1 MSLPFI
7 AAADVEQRLS
17 AADALE
23 AALLPGLDPE
33 ADLPRGVLELGCSSW
48 HPPLRE
54 ILWPTRDRRRRARI
68 QGVCV
73 IFDGTTV
80 APIAVADRIAITNV
94 RTAAVSAPAVRH
106 LAVPDGDGWS
116 RPSS

>member
-7 AAADVEQRLS
+7 ATADVEQRLS

-48 HPPLRE
+48 HPLLRE
-54 ILWPTRDRRRRARI
+54 ILWSSTSPSRTR
-68 QGVCV
+68 
-73 IFDGTTV
+73 
-80 APIAVADRIAITNV
+80 
-94 RTAAVSAPAVRH
+94 
-106 LAVPDGDGWS
+106 DGWS
-116 RPSS
+116 CSGAALSPRARGGVARDTPDRADRHAGQDQRRQGEK